1 MNKKKDVAEWLEKYE
16 IQVSHRKE
24 EADKIIYVLKQCPW
38 NEEHTDKSA
47 YVIQYNNGNIVAG
60 CHHNSCSENNWSTL
74 RSKYEPTNKVT
85 NENIDKYDGKNEDKK
100 GQIDILIDIVEDIET
115 YRTSMDETYVTIQ
128 NRENNV
134 NVKYYRKGEKIMST
148 SKKITLTLICL
159 LSIILG
165 TGYFLGLAYFQTHFK
180 IGTEING
187 FNCSFKSIDD
197 ADALL
202 SREVQSYAMAVNTR
216 NGGVE
221 KISADDVGMK
231 FAGKDELI
239 DMVNHQNYNLWF
251 LPENTNV
258 TLPVGCYQIDETKM
272 DEEFNSLKCM
282 NDMVKPESAHI
293 VETND
298 FYQVASAV
306 KGNELDVNKARQ
318 IIETAIRQWQPEVD
332 LEASECYIEA
342 EDIDENVL
350 QQRCDLLNSIQD
362 TIITYDFGDRKET
375 IDFEKIKDKFI
386 NKDYELSSKKIQKY
400 IEKLA
405 EKYDTVGVERKFV
418 TFDDRTASVTGG
430 DYGWKISV
438 NDTALELMNLITE
451 DTLDV
456 VKPVYVQ
463 TAASRMKNDIAHS
476 YLEIDASND
485 IAVMYVDGKPVVQSK
500 IKVNGDIATGCY
512 KVQSKQDI
520 TDDGRIR
527 NISFGNSSIYQYTG
541 NESSGF
547 SGSDDIS
554 GFSSNGVK
562 ENCAAVDETSMT
574 AIFNTMQDTWPVIVY
589 NNENIGG

>member
-1 MNKKKDVAEWLEKYE
+1 
-16 IQVSHRKE
+16 
-24 EADKIIYVLKQCPW
+24 
-38 NEEHTDKSA
+38 
-47 YVIQYNNGNIVAG
+47 
-60 CHHNSCSENNWSTL
+60 
-74 RSKYEPTNKVT
+74 
-85 NENIDKYDGKNEDKK
+85 
-100 GQIDILIDIVEDIET
+100 
-115 YRTSMDETYVTIQ
+115 
-128 NRENNV
+128 
-134 NVKYYRKGEKIMST
+134 MST

-318 IIETAIRQWQPEVD
+318 IIETA
-332 LEASECYIEA
+332 
-342 EDIDENVL
+342 
-350 QQRCDLLNSIQD
+350 IQD

>member
-1 MNKKKDVAEWLEKYE
+1 
-16 IQVSHRKE
+16 
-24 EADKIIYVLKQCPW
+24 
-38 NEEHTDKSA
+38 
-47 YVIQYNNGNIVAG
+47 
-60 CHHNSCSENNWSTL
+60 
-74 RSKYEPTNKVT
+74 
-85 NENIDKYDGKNEDKK
+85 
-100 GQIDILIDIVEDIET
+100 
-115 YRTSMDETYVTIQ
+115 
-128 NRENNV
+128 
-134 NVKYYRKGEKIMST
+134 MST

-221 KISADDVGMK
+221 KISADDVGMA

-272 DEEFNSLKCM
+272 DEEFNNLKCM

-332 LEASECYIEA
+332 LESSECYIEA
-342 EDIDENVL
+342 EDIDEDVL

-375 IDFEKIKDKFI
+375 VDFEKIKDKFI
-386 NKDYELSSKKIQKY
+386 NNDYELSSKKSKNILKNWQKNM
-400 IEKLA
+400 IL
-405 EKYDTVGVERKFV
+405 
-418 TFDDRTASVTGG
+418 S
-430 DYGWKISV
+430 
-438 NDTALELMNLITE
+438 ELRENLSRLMTE
-451 DTLDV
+451 PPVSQV
-456 VKPVYVQ
+456 V
-463 TAASRMKNDIAHS
+463 
-476 YLEIDASND
+476 
-485 IAVMYVDGKPVVQSK
+485 
-500 IKVNGDIATGCY
+500 
-512 KVQSKQDI
+512 I
-520 TDDGRIR
+520 TDGR
-527 NISFGNSSIYQYTG
+527 
-541 NESSGF
+541 
-547 SGSDDIS
+547 
-554 GFSSNGVK
+554 
-562 ENCAAVDETSMT
+562 
-574 AIFNTMQDTWPVIVY
+574 
-589 NNENIGG
+589 

>member
-1 MNKKKDVAEWLEKYE
+1 
-16 IQVSHRKE
+16 
-24 EADKIIYVLKQCPW
+24 
-38 NEEHTDKSA
+38 
-47 YVIQYNNGNIVAG
+47 
-60 CHHNSCSENNWSTL
+60 
-74 RSKYEPTNKVT
+74 
-85 NENIDKYDGKNEDKK
+85 
-100 GQIDILIDIVEDIET
+100 
-115 YRTSMDETYVTIQ
+115 
-128 NRENNV
+128 
-134 NVKYYRKGEKIMST
+134 MST

-318 IIETAIRQWQPEVD
+318 IIETANRQW
-332 LEASECYIEA
+332 
-342 EDIDENVL
+342 
-350 QQRCDLLNSIQD
+350 
-362 TIITYDFGDRKET
+362 
-375 IDFEKIKDKFI
+375 
-386 NKDYELSSKKIQKY
+386 
-400 IEKLA
+400 
-405 EKYDTVGVERKFV
+405 
-418 TFDDRTASVTGG
+418 
-430 DYGWKISV
+430 
-438 NDTALELMNLITE
+438 
-451 DTLDV
+451 TL
-456 VKPVYVQ
+456 K
-463 TAASRMKNDIAHS
+463 R
-476 YLEIDASND
+476 
-485 IAVMYVDGKPVVQSK
+485 
-500 IKVNGDIATGCY
+500 
-512 KVQSKQDI
+512 
-520 TDDGRIR
+520 
-527 NISFGNSSIYQYTG
+527 
-541 NESSGF
+541 
-547 SGSDDIS
+547 
-554 GFSSNGVK
+554 
-562 ENCAAVDETSMT
+562 
-574 AIFNTMQDTWPVIVY
+574 
-589 NNENIGG
+589 